1 MAYRSYTQFLERLEA
16 AGELVRIRQPVATEL
31 EITEIADREMKKP
44 HGGKALLFEQP
55 TVNGKTS
62 QFRLAI
68 NTLGSFR
75 RMALSMEAESID
87 AVAEE
92 LGSLLK
98 AKPPTSFKEAAKL
111 LGTALELRHARP
123 KIVKEAACQE
133 VVTTFDVP
141 SRATSWPVAPNC
153 LKGEKPAGPLPTL
166 LDLPIQ
172 QCW

>member
-1 MAYRSYTQFLERLEA
+1 MAYRSYTHFLQRLET
-16 AGELVRIRQPVATEL
+16 AGELERIKHPVATEL

-75 RMALSMEAESID
+75 RMALSMEAESIE

-123 KIVKEAACQE
+123 KLVKEAACQE
-133 VVTTFDVP
+133 VVEKFELP
-141 SRATSWPVAPNC
+141 ARATSWAPAPNC
-153 LKGEKPAGPLPTL
+153 LLGEKPATPLPTL
-166 LDLPIQ
+166 LNMPIKQ
-172 QCW
+172 